1 ERNQPSHRHPDA
13 DCICAYIHNDQ
24 FYNGECTASEKV
36 ICEINAIDSS
46 KTSASAQ
53 MSTPMESTS
62 TQMSTP
68 MESTSTQMSTPM
80 ESTSTQMSTPME
92 STSTQMST
100 PMESTSTQMSTPM
113 ESTSSKIQLTTYAS
127 AFMTNPITLANKYSQ
142 PEATSDKILTTVHIS
157 ATKTTPTTGSKASTT
172 FDVNTASGI
181 TSTGPNRSADN
192 TTVNQPVVQYDN
204 ATIMPST
211 FLGHTISASDVPCII
226 QCTSQPSGNINSNNV
241 VDPNIPYKVDLKSL
255 SSYRRRY
262 KSADDPRMSSFYIGC
277 VGIAVLV
284 LSILFIILLDCLPS
298 A

>member
-1 ERNQPSHRHPDA
+1 
-13 DCICAYIHNDQ
+13 
-24 FYNGECTASEKV
+24 
-36 ICEINAIDSS
+36 
-46 KTSASAQ
+46 
-53 MSTPMESTS
+53 MESTS

-100 PMESTSTQMSTPM
+100 PIETTSTQMSTAMETTSTQMSTPMEGTSTQMSTPM
-113 ESTSSKIQLTTYAS
+113 ESTSRQHLQQGQKHHQL
-127 AFMTNPITLANKYSQ
+127 
-142 PEATSDKILTTVHIS
+142 
-157 ATKTTPTTGSKASTT
+157 

-192 TTVNQPVVQYDN
+192 TVTTVNQLVVQYDN

-211 FLGHTISASDVPCII
+211 FLGHTISASDVPCIL

-241 VDPNIPYKVDLKSL
+241 VEPNIPYKVDLKSL